1 MDSKRERKGS
11 QRLGFGIAAV
21 LVTVGMASNLKYTVL
36 FDSDGN
42 VYRVAL
48 VDCFGKHVEYFGQPH
63 EKKVDAVKCANM
75 LNRTFSVVSL

>member
-1 MDSKRERKGS
+1 MAGS
-11 QRLGFGIAAV
+11 
-21 LVTVGMASNLKYTVL
+21 LKYTVT
-36 FDSDGN
+36 FDDDDK